1 MIEFIDGEN
10 WCRWNGTLMSPEKCI
25 ELFGIDGEIYSNE
38 DETILEYDST
48 IYTDKP
54 ISEVILL
61 LGEVHKADEPVDPI
75 LTQGYVNYSYEALD
89 QKLDGKV
96 ILSMEDIKLL
106 DNIKPLKEFK
116 NDYPNF
122 NKELYE
128 KFYNEL
134 DEYFEDIRNE

>member
-10 WCRWNGTLMSPEKCI
+10 WCRWDGTLMSPEKCI
-25 ELFGIDGEIYSNE
+25 ELFGIDREIYYND

-54 ISEVILL
+54 ISEIILF
-61 LGEVHKADEPVDPI
+61 LGEVHKADEPADPI
-75 LTQGYVNYSYEALD
+75 LTQGHVNHSYESLD
-89 QKLDGKV
+89 QKLDGKI
-96 ILSMEDIKLL
+96 ILSMEDVQYL

-116 NDYPNF
+116 KDYPNF

-134 DEYFEDIRNE
+134 YEYFENIKR

>member
-25 ELFGIDGEIYSNE
+25 ELFGVDGEIETND
-38 DETILEYDST
+38 DETIIIYEDT
-48 IYTDKP
+48 IYTNKL
-54 ISEVILL
+54 ISEIILF
-61 LGEVHKADEPVDPI
+61 LGEVHKADKPADPI
-75 LTQGYVNYSYEALD
+75 LTQGYVNYLYESLD
-89 QKLDGKV
+89 QRLDGKV
-96 ILSMEDIKLL
+96 ILSIENIRLL

>member
-1 MIEFIDGEN
+1 MRNNNLLIGEEIY
-10 WCRWNGTLMSPEKCI
+10 RTSNGTNI
-25 ELFGIDGEIYSNE
+25 I
-38 DETILEYDST
+38 
-48 IYTDKP
+48 
-54 ISEVILL
+54 
-61 LGEVHKADEPVDPI
+61 
-75 LTQGYVNYSYEALD
+75 YEALD

-134 DEYFEDIRNE
+134 DKYFEDIRNE